1 MGSITMI
8 VLLSVIAYVIIRE
21 RSEADRVERE
31 LTRKL
36 AAEREQRQ
44 RDAAVRQLKSLSRP
58 AAPSPLPPPAP
69 RPARWVY
76 VAETRRVKAGGNKAN
91 PGRVFVPGRFKEPVV
106 VEVTRNGCFAI
117 DRIGRRVALSKANR
131 R

>member
-1 MGSITMI
+1 MGPITMI
-8 VLLSVIAYVIIRE
+8 ILLSVIAYVIIRE
-21 RSEADRVERE
+21 RGEADGVERE

-36 AAEREQRQ
+36 VAEKRERER
-44 RDAAVRQLKSLSRP
+44 AAAMRELEKLSRP
-58 AAPSPLPPPAP
+58 VAPLPPPAP

-76 VAETRRVKAGGNKAN
+76 VTGVRRLKAGGNKAN

-117 DRIGRRVALSKANR
+117 DRIGRRVAISKANR